1 MFAEFDM
8 KVFELMTVDVGFC
21 RTGDDL
27 ARAAY
32 IMWQRDCGVV
42 PIVGDDGR
50 VIGVVTD
57 RDIAIAAA
65 SQNRRPSEMRCGEMV
80 ARSVACCLLDESI
93 ADVLERMAKLRV
105 RRLPVIGARHELA
118 GIISLTD
125 IIRKGGK
132 KDSKRAMK
140 ALAKILGPADRAE
153 PECVP
158 ADEVAETEAA
168 E

>member
-1 MFAEFDM
+1 M

-32 IMWQRDCGVV
+32 IMWHRDCGVV
-42 PIVGDDGR
+42 PIVEDDGR
-50 VIGVVTD
+50 VVGVVTD

-65 SQNRRPSEMRCGEMV
+65 SQNRRPSEMRCAEMAV
-80 ARSVACCLLDESI
+80 RSVACCLLDESI
-93 ADVLERMAKLRV
+93 ADVLSRMAKLRV

-118 GIISLTD
+118 GIISITD

-140 ALAKILGPADRAE
+140 TLARILGPAVCEEAKCGPAE
-153 PECVP
+153 EPL
-158 ADEVAETEAA
+158 ETEAA
-168 E
+168 G